1 MGVSKKG
8 RRKIT
13 VDGQDYVWYA
23 APDDDS
29 PFVMLNVISED
40 KSVILACPLGTG
52 KSYVISKGRSFR
64 GKQTSGC
71 WERYLL
77 PFEVPDVITP
87 EFAQQLILFAVSD
100 TSAET
105 VPADDVPV

>member
-1 MGVSKKG
+1 MA
-8 RRKIT
+8 
-13 VDGQDYVWYA
+13 GQGYVWYIS
-23 APDDDS
+23 PDDDS
-29 PFVMLNVISED
+29 PYNILNVISDD

-52 KSYVISKGRSFR
+52 KSYVISKGRCFG

-87 EFAQQLILFAVSD
+87 KFAEQLILFALSD
-100 TSAET
+100 TSAEA